1 MNRRTFLGLAAGT
14 ALRGEAPPPSRFKWR
29 FGPEYPSY
37 VKGGAMARV
46 GDAVVYAGGMTQP
59 WRESE
64 AAWFLRPE
72 NKDWRPLPPMPKGRA
87 YTHGT
92 AAEDSLI
99 VVGGRWRGHATA
111 DVFRLRRAGTDDWR
125 WDVLPPLAEARA
137 TAGVAAAGS
146 RVVAVG
152 GGDWDRQVGGAFA
165 PRMVS
170 RVEVLDLKRLDA
182 GWRQGAAFPEGPCV
196 AAMVASVGGK
206 IYHFGGYD
214 LWYEDKQRHIAI
226 KDTAWIYDA
235 DSDRWDKLPRLPRL
249 MYGGACV
256 VLSDRYIVLMGGII
270 EDAEGRREMG
280 VVVDPKR
287 KVVLGQYSTSVLI
300 YDTVARTYQWSK
312 TPMPRGHND
321 IRAAELDGKIY
332 VVGGENADVTL
343 SNTTSDV
350 LIAELE

>member
-1 MNRRTFLGLAAGT
+1 MNRRTFLGLAAGS
-14 ALRGEAPPPSRFKWR
+14 ALGGQATPPLRLKWR

-64 AAWFLRPE
+64 TAWFLRPE
-72 NKDWRPLPPMPKGRA
+72 NKDWRPLPPMPKGCA

-92 AAEDSLI
+92 GAEDSLI

-111 DVFRLRRAGTDDWR
+111 DVFRLRRTGQDDWR
-125 WDVLPPLAEARA
+125 WDVLPSLAEARA
-137 TAGVAAAGS
+137 TAGVAAVGPK
-146 RVVAVG
+146 VVATG

-170 RVEVLDLKRLDA
+170 RVEVLDLKQLDQ
-182 GWRQGAAFPEGPCV
+182 GWRQAAAFPGGPCV
-196 AAMVASVGGK
+196 AAMVAAIGGK

-214 LWYEDKQRHIAI
+214 LWYEQGQRRIEI
-226 KDTAWIYDA
+226 KNAAWIYDVA
-235 DSDRWDKLPRLPRL
+235 ANHWEPLPALPRR
-249 MYGGACV
+249 MYGGASA
-256 VLSDRYIVLMGGII
+256 VLRDRYIVLMGGVV
-270 EDAEGRREMG
+270 EDDAGRREMS
-280 VVVDPKR
+280 VIVDPKR
-287 KVVLGQYSTSVLI
+287 KVLLGQYSTSVLV
-300 YDTVARTYQWSK
+300 YDTVTRIYGWSK
-312 TPMPRGHND
+312 APMPRGHND
-321 IRAAELDGKIY
+321 IRAAVLDEKIY

-350 LIAELE
+350 LMAEIE

>member
-1 MNRRTFLGLAAGT
+1 MNRRTFLGLAAGPVLYGQT
-14 ALRGEAPPPSRFKWR
+14 PPPRRFKWR

-59 WRESE
+59 WRENE
-64 AAWFLRPE
+64 TAWFLRPE

-92 AAEDSLI
+92 AAEDSLV

-111 DVFRLRRAGTDDWR
+111 DVFRLRRGGPDDWR
-125 WDVLPPLAEARA
+125 WDILPSLAEARA
-137 TAGVAAAGS
+137 TAGVAAVGS
-146 RVVAVG
+146 KVVAVG

-170 RVEVLDLKRLDA
+170 RVEVLNLKQLDR
-182 GWRQGAAFPEGPCV
+182 GWRQAADFPGGPCV
-196 AAMVASVGGK
+196 AAMVASIGGK
-206 IYHFGGYD
+206 VYHFGGYD
-214 LWYEDKQRHIAI
+214 LWYEQGQRRIEI
-226 KDTAWIYDA
+226 KNTAWVYDVEA
-235 DSDRWDKLPRLPRL
+235 NRWDALPALPRL
-249 MYGGACV
+249 MYGGACA
-256 VLSDRYIVLMGGII
+256 VLGERYIVLMGGVV
-270 EDAEGRREMG
+270 EDSDGRREMG
-280 VVVDPKR
+280 VLVDPKR
-287 KVVLGQYSTSVLI
+287 KLVLGQYSTSVLV
-300 YDTVARTYQWSK
+300 YDTVTRGCEWSK

-321 IRAAELDGKIY
+321 IRAAVLDEKIY

-350 LIAELE
+350 LIAEIE